1 MVLEGGLRFIIID
14 ALLNV
19 VAIECLASDQ
29 EALLDFKNGLQYS
42 HNCLSSWRS
51 TNCCQWQGI
60 RCDNV
65 TGAVVA
71 VDLHNPSHVEFWNI
85 SGELRPSL
93 MKLKSLSHL
102 DLSFNTFS
110 GIPIPKFLG
119 SLMHLQYL
127 NLSKAGFAGLIPPHL
142 GNLSHLQSLGLADYS
157 LHVENLEWVVGLV
170 SLKHFRMDGV
180 DLSSVATTDWY
191 LNLGNN
197 ENLKASCSQLLMK
210 GWERIQVLDL
220 SINKL
225 HGILPSSIGNLTY
238 LTYLDLH
245 DNAIEGGIPSSI
257 GQLCNLNIIDLSR
270 NKMTGTLPEFLLG
283 IQNCPSRKP
292 LPNLVYFIMSY
303 N

>member
-1 MVLEGGLRFIIID
+1 MRTSSIQKMLI
-14 ALLNV
+14 LLVYYGFLFLNYV
-19 VAIECLASDQ
+19 NRNAVTIECLASDQ

-42 HNCLSSWRS
+42 HNCLSSWRN

-142 GNLSHLQSLGLADYS
+142 GNLSHLQSLGLVDYS
-157 LHVENLEWVVGLV
+157 LHVESLEWVAGLV

-180 DLSSVATTDWY
+180 DLSSVATTDWVSA
-191 LNLGNN
+191 LN
-197 ENLKASCSQLLMK
+197 QLPSLMK
-210 GWERIQVLDL
+210 LHL
-220 SINKL
+220 S
-225 HGILPSSIGNLTY
+225 SC
-238 LTYLDLH
+238 
-245 DNAIEGGIPSSI
+245 
-257 GQLCNLNIIDLSR
+257 QL
-270 NKMTGTLPEFLLG
+270 F
-283 IQNCPSRKP
+283 
-292 LPNLVYFIMSY
+292 
-303 N
+303 